1 MLNDYRQI
9 ISQLRNSCWYIV
21 PESLETI
28 LEIVNMRLNGVAFSD
43 EEIRLRLSEAENGD
57 RDASRVEVGGG
68 VGIIPLYGPIYPKA
82 NLMTALSGATSMEQ
96 FSADLDSLMRND
108 DVENIILDID
118 SPGGVDSMI
127 PETAQKIREAREV
140 KPIHAVANTMAGS
153 AAYYL
158 ASQAS
163 SFYAS
168 PSGKVGSIG
177 AYIVHEDN
185 SAADEKEGRKIT
197 FISSGKYKTAG
208 NEHEPLSLDAR
219 DYIQTLVNESHEQFV
234 QDVAAGRGVSVDSV
248 REYADGRIFRA
259 DTATKMGM
267 IDGVKSLNDLAG
279 DLLIQGQ
286 PQVRGTLSAIAA
298 KHQKA
303 LEVANKAGI
312 VINNSNSIVPKEG
325 RMNEQ
330 ELRQLLGLD
339 ADADLT
345 TAIQRLMNTESNL
358 RSRLQLGEDDD
369 LVEAVTELHE
379 EVTPIREVQTEA
391 SKQAAFAQQ
400 FPEEYARMQALEDRT
415 KSEDAKMFAAQYER
429 FSKKDGD
436 KEVKSTQGF
445 PMVTLNKIEECHQ
458 AISDRAFSHTML
470 ENLLSL
476 IASQGIVDFSEKGSS
491 RQSEAQLNSDP
502 IQRFSDRITS
512 LMVDDSISDPRQATR
527 LAIQKW
533 PTEYEEYRDA
543 QARKTN
549 TTG

>member
-1 MLNDYRQI
+1 MVNDYRQI

-43 EEIRLRLSEAENGD
+43 EEIRLRLQEVENGD
-57 RDASRVEVGGG
+57 RDVSRVEVGGG
-68 VGIIPLYGPIYPKA
+68 VGILPLYGPIFPKA
-82 NLMTALSGATSMEQ
+82 NLMTQLSGSTSLEQ
-96 FSADLDSLMRND
+96 FSADLDSLLNND

-127 PETAQKIREAREV
+127 PETAQKIREARDT

-177 AYIVHEDN
+177 AYIVHEDY
-185 SAADEKEGRKIT
+185 SAADEKAGRKIT
-197 FISSGKYKTAG
+197 FISSGKFKTAG
-208 NEHEPLSLDAR
+208 NEHEPLSLDAK

-234 QDVAAGRGVSVDSV
+234 QDVAEGRGVSADSV
-248 REYADGRIFRA
+248 REYADGRIFSA
-259 DTATKMGM
+259 KKATDMGM

-279 DLLIQGQ
+279 DLLVQGQ
-286 PQVRGTLSAIAA
+286 PQVMGTLSAIAA

-312 VINNSNSIVPKEG
+312 TLTNISIVPKEG

-330 ELRQLLGLD
+330 ELKELSELSSQLREVLELD
-339 ADADLT
+339 EGADVIA
-345 TAIQRLMNTESNL
+345 
-358 RSRLQLGEDDD
+358 
-369 LVEAVTELHE
+369 AVTELKQE
-379 EVTPIREVQTEA
+379 ITPIREVQAEA

-400 FPEEYARMQALEDRT
+400 FPEEYQRMQALEDRSRT
-415 KSEDAKMFAAQYER
+415 EDAKSFASQYER
-429 FSKKDGD
+429 FSRQDGD
-436 KEVKSTQGF
+436 KQVKSSVGF

-458 AISDRAFSHTML
+458 AISNRAFSHAML
-470 ENLLSL
+470 ENLLNLVSD
-476 IASQGIVDFSEKGSS
+476 QGFVDFSEKGSS

-502 IQRFSDRITS
+502 IQRFADRITS
-512 LMVDDSISDPRQATR
+512 LMVDDSIANPREATK
-527 LAIQKW
+527 LAIVKW
-533 PTEYEEYRDA
+533 PDEYEEYREA
-543 QARKTN
+543 QARKSN
-549 TTG
+549 TTA